1 MVRISRTI
9 SLAAILLLIILASPI
24 LSAHIASANGGC
36 QFDVWVAPPPLG
48 NDANPGTFAQPF
60 EKIQTGINNVCTGG
74 TVHVAAGTYQE
85 NLEIERSLTMI
96 GAGAPT
102 TIIDGNNDG
111 RVLWIASDVGQI
123 DTISNFTIQNGHIT
137 WGNRNRDTGM
147 PVGGGVYVLYGHE
160 VTINNCTIKHNIADY
175 FGGGVYNAGK
185 ITLNRCTVSGN
196 SAGQIGGGIANFVDE
211 KPQEGDDLYGS
222 MSLVNCT
229 IDGNSVGQMFEDLN
243 PSPEFADEAIKY
255 LLGGGVYSGGNASFL
270 NVTIANNT
278 VSATAKAQRS
288 GTNFFSTP
296 IAHAVL
302 TITESHGGGFAN
314 VPLQCLKDKG
324 EPIFTS
330 VATFKNTI
338 VADNFP
344 ENGYNYFGTVI
355 SSGHNLDSE
364 NSCGF
369 DATGDLV
376 NTDPMLGPLQDNGG
390 PTFTCALPID
400 SPAVDA
406 GDNSGAP
413 DTDQRG
419 VTRPQGT
426 TVDIGAFELEGG
438 GLPPSTEAQPGVS
451 PSNPNNWTRNLNP
464 PTLSV
469 QFVSINPQQATAN
482 QPVTISTNVVN
493 TGDQG
498 GNMNVA
504 LKINGQVEQ
513 TKTVSVGPQA
523 SQPIKFTVTKAQ
535 PGKYSV
541 DIGGQTGSFII
552 PDSRVTQSAPSAGLI
567 ALIIIGIF
575 VLATVMVLVLSRRSA

>member
-1 MVRISRTI
+1 MSKELSKII
-9 SLAAILLLIILASPI
+9 SLAAILLLIILAAP
-24 LSAHIASANGGC
+24 LSSTQMASANGGC

-48 NDANPGTFAQPF
+48 NDANPGTHSQPF
-60 EKIQTGINNVCTGG
+60 EKIQTGINHVCTGG
-74 TVHVAAGTYQE
+74 TVHVAPGTYYE
-85 NLEIERSLTMI
+85 NLHIDDTLNVE

-102 TIIDGNNDG
+102 TIIDGNGNG
-111 RVLWIASDVGQI
+111 RVILIASIVGQKN
-123 DTISNFTIQNGHIT
+123 TISNFTIQNGHVN
-137 WGNRNRDTGM
+137 WGNCGVGM
-147 PVGGGVYVLYGHE
+147 PDGGGVKVVPEHE
-160 VTINNCTIKHNIADY
+160 VTINNCTIKNNIADY
-175 FGGGVYNAGK
+175 FGGGVYNGGK

-196 SAGQIGGGIANFVDE
+196 SAGMVGGGIANFVDE
-211 KPQEGDDLYGS
+211 KQKESDELYGT

-229 IDGNSVGQMFEDLN
+229 VYGNSVGQTFKDLM
-243 PSPEFADEAIKY
+243 PSPEFANEVIKF

-278 VSATAKAQRS
+278 VFGAAVGKGGGS
-288 GTNFFSTP
+288 NFFSTP
-296 IAHAVL
+296 IAYAVL
-302 TITESHGGGFAN
+302 TIPESHGGGFAN
-314 VPLQCLKDKG
+314 IPLQCVNDKG
-324 EPIFTS
+324 EPIFTP

-369 DATGDLV
+369 NKSTDLV
-376 NTDPMLGPLQDNGG
+376 NTDPLLGPLQDNGG

-406 GDNSGAP
+406 GDNNGAP
-413 DTDQRG
+413 PTDQRG
-419 VTRPQGT
+419 VTRPQGM
-426 TVDIGAFELEGG
+426 TVDIGAFELVGG
-438 GLPPSTEAQPGVS
+438 GLPPYVETHPSVS

-464 PTLSV
+464 PSLSV
-469 QFVSINPQQATAN
+469 QFVSINPQQATVN

-513 TKTVSVGPQA
+513 TKMVSVGPQA

-552 PDSRVTQSAPSAGLI
+552 PDSRVNQSAPSASLI
-567 ALIIIGIF
+567 FFIIVGVL
-575 VLATVMVLVLSRRSA
+575 VLATVMVLVLSRRRA

>member
-1 MVRISRTI
+1 M
-9 SLAAILLLIILASPI
+9 
-24 LSAHIASANGGC
+24 
-36 QFDVWVAPPPLG
+36 W
-48 NDANPGTFAQPF
+48 
-60 EKIQTGINNVCTGG
+60 
-74 TVHVAAGTYQE
+74 
-85 NLEIERSLTMI
+85 LT
-96 GAGAPT
+96 
-102 TIIDGNNDG
+102 
-111 RVLWIASDVGQI
+111 
-123 DTISNFTIQNGHIT
+123 
-137 WGNRNRDTGM
+137 
-147 PVGGGVYVLYGHE
+147 
-160 VTINNCTIKHNIADY
+160 NCTISGNNVYGIGQPA
-175 FGGGVYNAGK
+175 GGVYNTG
-185 ITLNRCTVSGN
+185 TMELLNC
-196 SAGQIGGGIANFVDE
+196 
-211 KPQEGDDLYGS
+211 
-222 MSLVNCT
+222 
-229 IDGNSVGQMFEDLN
+229 
-243 PSPEFADEAIKY
+243 
-255 LLGGGVYSGGNASFL
+255 
-270 NVTIANNT
+270 TIANNHT
-278 VSATAKAQRS
+278 TDR
-288 GTNFFSTP
+288 
-296 IAHAVL
+296 
-302 TITESHGGGFAN
+302 GGGFVN
-314 VPLQCLKDKG
+314 LQPDTA
-324 EPIFTS
+324 I
-330 VATFKNTI
+330 FKNTI
-338 VADNFP
+338 VANNTAGNSLYN
-344 ENGYNYFGTVI
+344 NGYTGPGTVTV
-355 SSGHNLDSE
+355 SKGHNLDSE

-541 DIGGQTGSFII
+541 DIGGQTGSFVI
-552 PDSRVTQSAPSAGLI
+552 PDTGSSSSAQSSSALVI
-567 ALIIIGIF
+567 FLIIGVF
-575 VLATVMVLVLSRRSA
+575 VLATIMVLLLRRRPA